1 MPAERESSTLKESK
15 GLFFKHIV
23 RKIFLED
30 WVMKLT
36 ALVITLGLWMAVTGL
51 STPTTKR
58 FTVPLNPNISNS
70 AEITGPMISEV
81 DIVVSGDKRKIDQIN
96 RNDLSA
102 TLDLTDVSP
111 GDRVVSLTP
120 DNVSVALPQGIR
132 LVEIQPGRIAVKL
145 EAVEEKDVEVKAS
158 VEGTPSPGYEIYNIS
173 VTPPRVRVRGP
184 QSFVGSLDFVETDKI
199 DISGQQS
206 DMAARQ
212 VAITVSSPKAA
223 VLNTVVDVFFRIGER
238 RIERSFKIPVVNDN
252 KEATFTIFGPK
263 SILQKTKADELKVEM
278 VLGDGGEEEPQVT
291 LPANLRDSSEIRSIK
306 VSGKGAK
313 T

>member
-1 MPAERESSTLKESK
+1 MSTPREFVS
-15 GLFFKHIV
+15 GRPNRLFFKHIL

>member
-1 MPAERESSTLKESK
+1 
-15 GLFFKHIV
+15 
-23 RKIFLED
+23 
-30 WVMKLT
+30 
-36 ALVITLGLWMAVTGL
+36 
-51 STPTTKR
+51 
-58 FTVPLNPNISNS
+58 
-70 AEITGPMISEV
+70 
-81 DIVVSGDKRKIDQIN
+81 
-96 RNDLSA
+96 
-102 TLDLTDVSP
+102 
-111 GDRVVSLTP
+111 
-120 DNVSVALPQGIR
+120 VALPQGIR

-212 VAITVSSPKAA
+212 VDITVSSPKAA